1 MKKLVALFLTLVLAL
16 SVSGALAQG
25 VVNVYN
31 WEDYI
36 DEEVIVLF
44 EQETGIKVNYMR
56 FTLNEDMMVQVRT
69 SPTAFDV
76 VFPSDYAIERMI
88 SEDLIQP
95 IDFSKVPNSVHT
107 LEWLQHPDYDKDRVY
122 SIPSTWGTVGILY
135 DTTKVEEPIDSWG
148 ALFDEKYKGE
158 VFMMDSPRDTL
169 GVTLK
174 YLGYSVNSKNPV
186 ELKEATDLLIAR
198 SSAALSKP
206 TRWMK
211 PRKKWSR
218 AKPPWHWSGPATRST
233 QST

>member
-36 DEEVIVLF
+36 DEEVIALF

-95 IDFSKVPNSVHT
+95 IDFSKVPNSEHT

-122 SIPSTWGTVGILY
+122 SIPYTWGTVGILY